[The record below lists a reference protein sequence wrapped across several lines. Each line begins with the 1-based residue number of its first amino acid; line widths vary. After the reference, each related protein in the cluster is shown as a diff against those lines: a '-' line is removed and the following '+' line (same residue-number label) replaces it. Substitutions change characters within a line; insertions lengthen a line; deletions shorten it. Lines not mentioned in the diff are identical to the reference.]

1 MDGTRVTV
9 FGGSGFVGR
18 SIVRELSRRGA
29 LVTVG
34 CRSTEAA
41 KFLKPMGTVGQ
52 VTPVRTDVTRYDQ
65 VARAL
70 EGADLAISLVGI
82 LHQSGRNSFE
92 AVHAAAP
99 GMIARAA
106 SDAGIRRLVHVSA
119 IGADPAS
126 RSEYARTKAA
136 GEEAVLAGFPSAT
149 VMRPS
154 IVFGP
159 DDSFFNRFGAI
170 ATIAPALPLFGGGA
184 TRFQPVYV
192 QDVARA
198 VLAALE
204 KSDAQGRTYELGGP
218 GTYTMREIMKLVIT
232 YTGRRRALVPVPF
245 PIARLKASVL
255 ELLPNPPLTR
265 DQLEMLKSDNVAD
278 PDLPGLADLGIEPTA
293 CEVVL
298 PTYLDRFRPGGRYN
312 QRRVHPE

>member
-159 DDSFFNRFGAI
+159 DDSFFNRFAAI
-170 ATIAPALPLFGGGA
+170 ATVAPALPLFGGGA

-204 KSDAQGRTYELGGP
+204 RSDTQGRTYELGGP

-245 PIARLKASVL
+245 PIAWLKAGVL

-278 PDLPGLADLGIEPTA
+278 PDLPGLADLGVEPTA

-312 QRRVHPE
+312 PRRVHPE